1 MWFLCLW
8 KHLTQNESP
17 TLFHWKQRKQDTT
30 LSKGIRPFKH
40 HRYVNKTSL
49 LYLIQCMNNA
59 NFLSIQA
66 APPTMPDQ
74 FFSFPLCL
82 AVLSAHGVSRATLM
96 CGDTWQARWP
106 LGLSLITLDPNPSG
120 IKPAKPNSHC
130 GSWLASAGTAAEGED
145 AEGCTL
151 PKIRRETW
159 EDLYANLECK
169 QLENWRWKY
178 DYI

>member
-1 MWFLCLW
+1 
-8 KHLTQNESP
+8 
-17 TLFHWKQRKQDTT
+17 
-30 LSKGIRPFKH
+30 
-40 HRYVNKTSL
+40 
-49 LYLIQCMNNA
+49 MNNA
-59 NFLSIQA
+59 NFLSIQS

-74 FFSFPLCL
+74 FFSLPLCL

-145 AEGCTL
+145 IKGWML
-151 PKIRRETW
+151 PKIRREMREEQLGNW
-159 EDLYANLECK
+159 SWKIRILYIFSENTQVFPTSSSTEK
-169 QLENWRWKY
+169 QENWPKLHCYSRNNEAESITRNFYVVYCCYLCREFYAGLWL
-178 DYI
+178 